1 MMDKK
6 IYKFQNTKNISM
18 LPGDPSGSPDEF
30 FLENTLIFIDEGF
43 VEKLSKYFG
52 NGKYLKFDKI
62 SFSKKLCNKGKL
74 NCLKIFYYTAPPFQS
89 EKPTKEEELRKKG
102 YEKFINKLRK
112 QGVLVREGRCQ
123 RLKIDG
129 NFIYKQKGVDTLL
142 TIDLSHVK
150 EDYPKIKKV
159 IIVASDTDFVP
170 VIEDAKKRGIEV
182 ILFCYYKRKRDTN
195 FSRSN
200 HLINSCS
207 KYIKLTR
214 EDFNDEKA

>member
-1 MMDKK
+1 
-6 IYKFQNTKNISM
+6 
-18 LPGDPSGSPDEF
+18 
-30 FLENTLIFIDEGF
+30 
-43 VEKLSKYFG
+43 
-52 NGKYLKFDKI
+52 
-62 SFSKKLCNKGKL
+62 
-74 NCLKIFYYTAPPFQS
+74 
-89 EKPTKEEELRKKG
+89 
-102 YEKFINKLRK
+102 
-112 QGVLVREGRCQ
+112 
-123 RLKIDG
+123 
-129 NFIYKQKGVDTLL
+129 VDTLL